1 MHSNWDRVTEIG
13 QMDAEIEHF
22 FWPKEI
28 KRIKF
33 AVALREVLCVPA
45 GVLCQSVGEIVD
57 LIICRSRFILEAFI
71 LIPDHCQLL
80 KFLDQILILSFKLL
94 SLHVRFLKT
103 LDFGF
108 NR

>member
-33 AVALREVLCVPA
+33 AVVLRCFVYL
-45 GVLCQSVGEIVD
+45 L
-57 LIICRSRFILEAFI
+57 AF
-71 LIPDHCQLL
+71 
-80 KFLDQILILSFKLL
+80 
-94 SLHVRFLKT
+94 
-103 LDFGF
+103 
-108 NR
+108 

>member
-1 MHSNWDRVTEIG
+1 
-13 QMDAEIEHF
+13 MDAEIEHF

-33 AVALREVLCVPA
+33 AGIELVLYLLYVPA
-45 GVLCQSVGEIVD
+45 GVLSQSVGEIVD
-57 LIICRSRFILEAFI
+57 LIICRSSFILEAFI

-80 KFLDQILILSFKLL
+80 KFCDQILILSFKLL

>member
-1 MHSNWDRVTEIG
+1 
-13 QMDAEIEHF
+13 MDAEIEHF

-33 AVALREVLCVPA
+33 AGIELVLYLLYVPA
-45 GVLCQSVGEIVD
+45 GVLSQSVGEIVD
-57 LIICRSRFILEAFI
+57 LIICRSRFILQALI
-71 LIPDHCQLL
+71 LIHDHCQ
-80 KFLDQILILSFKLL
+80 FLQFRDQILIFSLIFLP
-94 SLHVRFLKT
+94 LHVRFLKI